1 VIEQKADLL
10 RREDASWEELHEFL
24 AQLTP
29 QEMEMDGYYPDWSV
43 KDLMAH
49 YGDWMAEAAT
59 MLERQRLGTYTSWD
73 GDIDTINREWH
84 ATWRSADLRTVTA
97 HLHAARAR
105 MLEEMDL
112 LPPERLDS
120 EAVEWFME
128 SGVGHNAEHVP
139 RLREWISELRS
150 GSGNPGKARPPN

>member
-1 VIEQKADLL
+1 
-10 RREDASWEELHEFL
+10 
-24 AQLTP
+24 
-29 QEMEMDGYYPDWSV
+29 MDGYYPDWSV

-150 GSGNPGKARPPN
+150 GPGNPGKARPPN

>member
-1 VIEQKADLL
+1 VIDRKGNLL
-10 RREDASWEELHEFL
+10 RLEDAAWAELHEL
-24 AQLTP
+24 LDQLTP
-29 QEMEMDGYYPDWSV
+29 QEIELEGYYPDWSV

-59 MLERQRLGTYTSWD
+59 MLERQRLGTYVPWG
-73 GDIDTINREWH
+73 GDIDAINRQWYE
-84 ATWRSADLRTVTA
+84 AWRGADLRVVTA

-105 MLEEMDL
+105 MLQEMDL

-120 EAVEWFME
+120 EAEEWFME

-150 GSGNPGKARPPN
+150 STG